1 MAVDFCDYFWGEEH
15 NGWNVLYQNMKQGQT
30 ASKELAEFF
39 KERWSIDETYSKS
52 LVKLAN
58 KASTN
63 TEKGT
68 CAPIFVVLRQSS
80 EKLSNIHSHTV
91 QRVQDLVKEVVKYSD
106 DLHKKHKGV
115 KDEESQTEEIV
126 KTIQTTGGLAQ
137 KARETYSQ
145 RCQDLEKVR
154 RDGASPKDVEKAEAK
169 LRKAHDEYRGLVE
182 KYNNIREEFEKRMTT
197 SCMKFQTVEEAH
209 LAQMLQFV
217 QTYINLLQSNHE
229 AMGQIH
235 QDLLNQY
242 SQFSIERLLDQFALS
257 KHTGLEKPNPMLFE
271 DAGSLGSAVSGQQSP
286 EPEQSKS
293 SLEDGGGGGGG
304 GSSSGGGVL
313 TGGNVPVKPVRKEGA
328 SKKMF
333 LLDRA
338 SVFAIPRGIRSS
350 PSTTTV
356 SSGNQGGLGG
366 NSRCGVTVNSV
377 STTTNTTSTITT
389 VTSTTV
395 TSTPTQDHK
404 VSPEYKISASLY
416 SGTARGSSNS
426 SSCVTSNNSK
436 PSRRTASLLN
446 LFVASTSFS
455 GRSEREWSAPP
466 SCVSDGGAEDPNGDG
481 LERGSESLPHSPA
494 KVSPARVTSAP
505 TSPSAVDDPSL
516 ARSVFRSS
524 KLALTGGTPVISFGF
539 LRSRRDKKKEKKTK
553 KKKDNDS
560 SSNKEE
566 KSDNET
572 NDDSGTKVAEIITTS
587 MTAAT
592 DGANSTAQTPNVDEE
607 GYSVRPEENK
617 KSGNDNSFDSS
628 SDSDSDGDVDKKIH
642 VEIKPISNGNPPMS
656 ASVDELR
663 ATIEGMSLSAKS
675 FPSPRVPPRQISSDG
690 KIKIRYLTLQKT
702 RRTSTDAQES
712 FPPMKRSNSITQQLS
727 GGKTS
732 SADLLGLNFNFSGN
746 SESSPKAVNKTV
758 SGDTSLTRPMSPAT
772 NSLPGFVLEAHP
784 IMDPRVATSS
794 IAYCALDDLRAWSP
808 QPVLP
813 KGLKEPVRPCEES
826 PPSIEL
832 PWPKLAKLV
841 LGQVSSLFS
850 GRENS
855 FQASSSF
862 KLLPPPL
869 PRQKKS
875 YKPSERSIPTAQI
888 DLNLIHR
895 GPSLSLEQLR
905 AEDISLLHQE
915 SATLK
920 TTAMAVF
927 QAVSWMDHWSTTVAK
942 VITSSLSLTNEEVA
956 NLNRM
961 FLSGGRT
968 ITYLAHQT
976 ANLWADLTLKRRDVV
991 LSRVSKF
998 VSPES
1003 VLTLRNRPLLGSTSL
1018 FDREQVDTA
1027 VDCRR
1032 ADDSDCLVHHE
1043 AAKTSGPSCATAALP
1058 SGQAGPSS
1066 TGPRKPQNPKVL
1078 HRNTQPGREN
1088 IHPQLTEGPPSGQGE
1103 EVFEEE
1109 CCGSHDK
1116 SVSGLYSRI
1125 FLIEKASGRWRPVI
1139 DLSALNQFV
1148 RQTHFK
1154 MEMTC
1159 SVLTAIRESDMLTVD
1174 YRMLTDRD
1182 HPGIA
1187 INLEKSDLIPKQRIK
1202 YLGMLIDAAA
1212 VRVFPSDSCVSRF
1225 SYGKLLVM
1233 FFKLFM
1239 HIKGTEIILILNLLA
1254 ELSDILNE
1262 VGDAPPALPPRTGS
1276 SSSRGSTPTPTMA
1289 IPRPPS
1295 RKALEGPSSRGR
1307 QSPSTVS
1314 GLSHADSVSSLEF
1327 RTSGMV
1333 GTSRGPSPLTIGLSD
1348 SIPLAV
1354 AFQELCHAY
1363 FRGTDESKCQVK
1375 VTGEMMVSFPAGIV
1389 NVLTNNPSPA
1399 QLSFKVNNFSK
1410 VSNVLPNKQL
1420 INMDSDQSTPECG
1433 VFHFNMNA
1441 LTSLLRKQAE
1451 SNPSASYFNVDMI
1464 KYQVSSLNGAQSSP
1478 LQLVT
1483 YWKCED
1489 GHTDLRID
1497 YKYNPYAIT
1506 TPCALLNVNI
1516 TVPVDGV
1523 VKNMQSKPSGQWLKD
1538 QQRAVWKLTE
1548 LSQHS
1553 ASAGVGSLRAKFE
1566 VAAGPS
1572 TPATVSAQFN
1582 CEGTTMSGLDFAL
1595 SGSGYRVSLVKKR
1608 FVSGKYICD
1617 ADAVLRLRYGSIPS

>member
-106 DLHKKHKGV
+106 DLHKKQKGV

-126 KTIQTTGGLAQ
+126 KTIQTTSGLAQ

-293 SLEDGGGGGGG
+293 SLEEGGGGGGG

-313 TGGNVPVKPVRKEGA
+313 TG
-328 SKKMF
+328 
-333 LLDRA
+333 
-338 SVFAIPRGIRSS
+338 
-350 PSTTTV
+350 
-356 SSGNQGGLGG
+356 
-366 NSRCGVTVNSV
+366 
-377 STTTNTTSTITT
+377 
-389 VTSTTV
+389 
-395 TSTPTQDHK
+395 
-404 VSPEYKISASLY
+404 
-416 SGTARGSSNS
+416 
-426 SSCVTSNNSK
+426 
-436 PSRRTASLLN
+436 
-446 LFVASTSFS
+446 

-466 SCVSDGGAEDPNGDG
+466 SCVSDGGAEDPSGDG

-524 KLALTGGTPVISFGF
+524 KLTLTGGTPVISFGF

-572 NDDSGTKVAEIITTS
+572 NDDSGTKVADIITPS
-587 MTAAT
+587 VTATT
-592 DGANSTAQTPNVDEE
+592 DGANSTAHTPSVDEE
-607 GYSVRPEENK
+607 GFSVRPEVNK

-628 SDSDSDGDVDKKIH
+628 SDSDSDADIDRKIH

-663 ATIEGMSLSAKS
+663 ATIEGMSLSAMS
-675 FPSPRVPPRQISSDG
+675 FPSPRVPPRQLSSEG

-727 GGKTS
+727 GGSKTS

-746 SESSPKAVNKTV
+746 SESSPKALNKTL

-772 NSLPGFVLEAHP
+772 NSLPGRSSPASFSSV
-784 IMDPRVATSS
+784 TS
-794 IAYCALDDLRAWSP
+794 
-808 QPVLP
+808 PVM
-813 KGLKEPVRPCEES
+813 
-826 PPSIEL
+826 
-832 PWPKLAKLV
+832 A
-841 LGQVSSLFS
+841 
-850 GRENS
+850 
-855 FQASSSF
+855 
-862 KLLPPPL
+862 PPP
-869 PRQKKS
+869 
-875 YKPSERSIPTAQI
+875 
-888 DLNLIHR
+888 
-895 GPSLSLEQLR
+895 
-905 AEDISLLHQE
+905 
-915 SATLK
+915 
-920 TTAMAVF
+920 
-927 QAVSWMDHWSTTVAK
+927 
-942 VITSSLSLTNEEVA
+942 
-956 NLNRM
+956 
-961 FLSGGRT
+961 
-968 ITYLAHQT
+968 
-976 ANLWADLTLKRRDVV
+976 
-991 LSRVSKF
+991 
-998 VSPES
+998 
-1003 VLTLRNRPLLGSTSL
+1003 
-1018 FDREQVDTA
+1018 
-1027 VDCRR
+1027 R
-1032 ADDSDCLVHHE
+1032 AD
-1043 AAKTSGPSCATAALP
+1043 
-1058 SGQAGPSS
+1058 
-1066 TGPRKPQNPKVL
+1066 R
-1078 HRNTQPGREN
+1078 
-1088 IHPQLTEGPPSGQGE
+1088 
-1103 EVFEEE
+1103 
-1109 CCGSHDK
+1109 
-1116 SVSGLYSRI
+1116 Y
-1125 FLIEKASGRWRPVI
+1125 
-1139 DLSALNQFV
+1139 
-1148 RQTHFK
+1148 
-1154 MEMTC
+1154 
-1159 SVLTAIRESDMLTVD
+1159 
-1174 YRMLTDRD
+1174 
-1182 HPGIA
+1182 
-1187 INLEKSDLIPKQRIK
+1187 
-1202 YLGMLIDAAA
+1202 
-1212 VRVFPSDSCVSRF
+1212 
-1225 SYGKLLVM
+1225 
-1233 FFKLFM
+1233 
-1239 HIKGTEIILILNLLA
+1239 A

-1262 VGDAPPALPPRTGS
+1262 VGDAPPALPPRTGG

-1295 RKALEGPSSRGR
+1295 RKALEGPSPRGR

-1363 FRGTDESKCQVK
+1363 FRGTDDSKCQVK

-1420 INMDSDQSTPECG
+1420 INVDSDQSTPECG
-1433 VFHFNMNA
+1433 VFSFNMNA

-1464 KYQVSSLNGAQSSP
+1464 KYQQVSPLNGAQSSP
-1478 LQLVT
+1478 LQLVA

-1497 YKYNPYAIT
+1497 YKYNPYAIA

-1553 ASAGVGSLRAKFE
+1553 ASGGVGSLRAKFE